1 MIFDDLVNL
10 KQYNIV
16 SDEVLDFISKL
27 NINTPVGRYDI
38 TDRIYANVEE
48 YNTKSELDA
57 NLEGH
62 RKYIDIQLLI
72 SGQER
77 IDFIN
82 IDGLKVLESY
92 DCVKDIIFYKKPRVE
107 LNKLY
112 LNGRNFAI
120 FYHQNAH
127 TPGITTLGLQ
137 KKKKKVVIKIAVDY
151 L

>member
-62 RKYIDIQLLI
+62 RKYIDILDLLC
-72 SGQER
+72 
-77 IDFIN
+77 N
-82 IDGLKVLESY
+82 IQHIQNHSY
-92 DCVKDIIFYKKPRVE
+92 V
-107 LNKLY
+107 
-112 LNGRNFAI
+112 
-120 FYHQNAH
+120 
-127 TPGITTLGLQ
+127 
-137 KKKKKVVIKIAVDY
+137 
-151 L
+151 